1 MNTYAYLAKMSLACK
16 RLSAIKS
23 IPCSW
28 RFLWKRDMSQHLRM
42 LLTWLSRR
50 SSGVSGELESL
61 LAAEVL
67 AEESKAGTRR
77 EAVRAVGMAAECD

>member
-1 MNTYAYLAKMSLACK
+1 
-16 RLSAIKS
+16 
-23 IPCSW
+23 
-28 RFLWKRDMSQHLRM
+28 MSQHLRM